1 MADALDSGSSDSNI
15 LWVQVPSSAPNKVDN
30 FDTIGIETIDLILFV
45 KMLMAQG
52 FSVLW
57 QIELV
62 SLWVFRGVIISLL
75 TPIMGLSNIHAETIP
90 RRKVSL

>member
-1 MADALDSGSSDSNI
+1 
-15 LWVQVPSSAPNKVDN
+15 
-30 FDTIGIETIDLILFV
+30 
-45 KMLMAQG
+45 MAQG